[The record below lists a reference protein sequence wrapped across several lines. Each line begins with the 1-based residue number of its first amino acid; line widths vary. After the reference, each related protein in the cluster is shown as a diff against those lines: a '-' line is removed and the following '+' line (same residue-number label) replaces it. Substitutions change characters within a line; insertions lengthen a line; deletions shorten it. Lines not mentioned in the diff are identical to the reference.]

1 MTAEGRPPVHD
12 APVSPDLGSSMA
24 DVSIVLPPLPSSPQ
38 RQEPGAGAAT
48 AVVTT
53 TKKRKMV
60 FPKSRYVR
68 RDNFVLFYSSSLFS

>member
-1 MTAEGRPPVHD
+1 MAE
-12 APVSPDLGSSMA
+12 
-24 DVSIVLPPLPSSPQ
+24 VSIVLPLPSPQ

-48 AVVTT
+48 AVVTV

-68 RDNFVLFYSSSLFS
+68 RDNFVLCCGSSLFS